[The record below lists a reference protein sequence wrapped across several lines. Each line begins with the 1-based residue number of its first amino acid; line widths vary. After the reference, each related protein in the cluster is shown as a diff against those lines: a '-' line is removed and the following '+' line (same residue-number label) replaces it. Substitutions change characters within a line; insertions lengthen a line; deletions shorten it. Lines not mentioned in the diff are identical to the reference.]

1 MTGTNNT
8 NLRNADCR
16 VPLNRLSCRRKAHK
30 QKAMEDEMRT
40 SLGSFWVK
48 CLVGALSV
56 GAWASV
62 ANAQNTRDM
71 VAPDKK
77 AEAEAREAAAESIVA
92 REEAATGRAF
102 DPGFR
107 AEVLTKLASRTLS
120 ELESLQSQ
128 SGAGLGI
135 LPEAFGSSQA
145 DLVYTPVTPC
155 RIIDTRLAGG
165 PIGPG
170 AQRNFL
176 AASSNY
182 SGQGGFA
189 GSCGVP
195 FGPATAV
202 AVNLV
207 SVNPPGFGDLR
218 AFPFGA
224 AVPLASVLNYIAGN
238 TVANGITLTICNP
251 AASTCGF
258 DFTVQSDG
266 TLTDLVADVQGYYSL
281 LPGTLAS
288 GKTLTGTYG
297 VAISGGLGNFLISPI
312 TFHLPLASAPSANF
326 IPQGGA
332 STTNCPGTAA
342 TPLALPG
349 QVCVYEGTHS
359 NTTFDCL
366 IVLSAGNCGT
376 EALGTGVLFTLSA
389 AGAGFSVGTWAV
401 TAP

>member
-1 MTGTNNT
+1 
-8 NLRNADCR
+8 
-16 VPLNRLSCRRKAHK
+16 
-30 QKAMEDEMRT
+30 MRT

-48 CLVGALSV
+48 CLVGAVSV

-62 ANAQNTRDM
+62 ANAQKIGGGVTRDM

-107 AEVLTKLASRTLS
+107 AEVLKKLASRTLS

-128 SGAGLGI
+128 RGAGLGI

-155 RIIDTRLAGG
+155 RIIDTRFAGG

-207 SVNPPGFGDLR
+207 SVNPPSFGDLR

-288 GKTLTGTYG
+288 GKTLTGTYVVSM
-297 VAISGGLGNFLISPI
+297 VAAAAGNLMLTNINYP
-312 TFHLPLASAPSANF
+312 LPLASTPTANF
-326 IPQGGA
+326 IPSGGA
-332 STTNCPGTAA
+332 STANCPGSPTSPQAA
-342 TPLALPG
+342 AGIL
-349 QVCVYEGTHS
+349 CVYEGFGV
-359 NTTFDCL
+359 NETFSGFFQTSTGN
-366 IVLSAGNCGT
+366 ISATADTFGSGFYFS
-376 EALGTGVLFTLSA
+376 LVA
-389 AGAGFSVGTWAV
+389 AGQAYSSGTWAV
-401 TAP
+401 KAP